1 MSDVTGSLRA
11 FWSVDTL
18 EAAMHERV
26 TVPPQ
31 PALWNDVAQAA
42 ALRDL
47 LGGIELPPGV
57 EVLDYGCGVGRVT
70 RALALTGARVWSVDV
85 SPSMLDYTA
94 RYCAGLPGIT
104 TVLSDGLGCAD
115 LPAAS
120 VDGAISC
127 YCFQHMP
134 TLGMVAAVVADIHRV
149 LRPGGW
155 FQLHSVDHGCDAPV
169 AEVGFYGVRQRLTT
183 LLRIAEEARFSIER
197 VVYPL
202 DPAEAVKQ
210 YLLTLRTS

>member
-1 MSDVTGSLRA
+1 MADVTQSLRA

-18 EAAMHERV
+18 QAAMHERV

-31 PALWNDVAQAA
+31 PAMWNDDAQAA

-47 LGGIELPPGV
+47 LAGIDLPPGSQ
-57 EVLDYGCGVGRVT
+57 VLDYGCGVGRVS
-70 RALALTGARVWSVDV
+70 RAMALAGARVWAVDV
-85 SPSMLDYTA
+85 SPSMLEYTR
-94 RYCAGLPGIT
+94 RYCAEVPGIT
-104 TVLSDGLGCAD
+104 TVLSDGLGCAQ
-115 LPAAS
+115 LPDAS
-120 VDGAISC
+120 VDGAVSC

-149 LRPGGW
+149 LLPGGW
-155 FQLHSVDHGCDAPV
+155 FQLHSVDHGCEAPV
-169 AEVGFYGVRQRLTT
+169 ADVGFCGVRQRLTT

-202 DPAEAVKQ
+202 DPAESVRQ
-210 YLLTLRTS
+210 YLLTLRKG